1 METFLNQFFPWE
13 ETKLIVD
20 FLRNK
25 KPEWQTMA
33 NINHLKFARA
43 AMKFFMLAGILGYMF
58 SGKGIQNTLLII
70 CINSGIL
77 LITKENKLWAL
88 KIFSVLACF
97 SVSWARFYGIGKET
111 AIYNQVHTS
120 VCPIAIL
127 LLSGS
132 YRIACFSFIYVFAFC
147 KWNGSMIMNEYL
159 NSPEEFQKMVGYFVN
174 NYHVMNAVIIIGVS
188 IIVYQHNTLLAKL
201 WMREKEKEELLK
213 QVQKKNELLEQ
224 LNENKTKLLL
234 SLSHEFRNPIN
245 AALGNLEL
253 ANEKNIDPA
262 IKKYLV
268 NCKVSIEMLFHLV
281 SNLLDSTKLDAN
293 ILELNP
299 LPKSSKVMFHKVW
312 SIVKNL
318 FDKHNLV
325 GEFYIHKRIPKMLNV
340 DSHFV
345 IKILLNLILN
355 AIKFTQE
362 GAVMTIITWIDDDK
376 LNDNFLLP
384 SPIFSSKF
392 ETMYTKKKKYNTFS
406 EIHSPIKHKLSFDL
420 ETEIPLE
427 DPSPAILMA
436 SRKSEIL
443 PSMELVKS
451 FQNVSHNYE
460 KLSNRQELSNQSSFR
475 SFSHPSTNDFP
486 RGFLKMEIYDSGRG
500 IDDGVT
506 KNSLFE
512 KHSSFSQSS
521 GDRLGVGLGLWLTK
535 SFCEAIGGKV
545 SVFSEKDKGSQFVA
559 VIPVESLES
568 SNNFEPVRSQSS
580 PNIRPPLQLKALVV
594 DDDKYNREIDT
605 VFLTKA
611 DVCVKAEA
619 TNGLEAVEIFVSK
632 PPHYF
637 DLIVMDL
644 EMPIMNGKESLRKIR
659 EYEHEQNL
667 DPVKVVVA
675 TGNCDLSEYS
685 QCMDKRGDIRAD
697 FFYRK
702 PLTKKDFCEFVEII
716 QKDKSKQRTCLII
729 RGDNLMVE
737 ILESFLKRNK
747 IQVIDAKSF
756 QEAENYLL
764 EGGVNF
770 HWILFPLNTKED
782 IGRFINEAINLN
794 YGTRIVDLIGF
805 GDSFTTKDR
814 AYFVSLGIQK
824 ILKAPFTYEEV
835 NEVFN
840 LDY

>member
-1 METFLNQFFPWE
+1 VMETFLNQFFPWE

-43 AMKFFMLAGILGYMF
+43 AMKFFILAGILGYMF
-58 SGKGIQNTLLII
+58 SGKGIQNALLIF

-325 GEFYIHKRIPKMLNV
+325 GEFYIHKKIPKMLNV

-362 GAVMTIITWIDDDK
+362 GAVMTVLTWVDQEMHSED
-376 LNDNFLLP
+376 LFCP
-384 SPIFSSKF
+384 SSQFFSKF
-392 ETMYTKKKKYNTFS
+392 ESMYMRKKKYHTIQAQDLSESTFESSS
-406 EIHSPIKHKLSFDL
+406 EMQNEESSHALQMSARYFDSFL
-420 ETEIPLE
+420 
-427 DPSPAILMA
+427 
-436 SRKSEIL
+436 
-443 PSMELVKS
+443 SMES
-451 FQNVSHNYE
+451 INAFQNVSHHYE
-460 KLSNRQELSNQSSFR
+460 KLTNVFEGSSRMTSRSPVQESRN
-475 SFSHPSTNDFP
+475 HYE
-486 RGFLKMEIYDSGRG
+486 RGFIKMEVYDSGRG
-500 IDDGVT
+500 IGDGVI

-512 KHSSFSQSS
+512 KHSTLLK
-521 GDRLGVGLGLWLTK
+521 GATDRLGVGLGLWLTK
-535 SFCEAIGGKV
+535 SFCEALGGQIQV
-545 SVFSEKDKGSQFVA
+545 YSEKDKGSQFVV
-559 VIPVESLES
+559 VIPAEALDSSQSLENS
-568 SNNFEPVRSQSS
+568 RPQNFSNIKPS
-580 PNIRPPLQLKALVV
+580 LQLKALVV
-594 DDDKYNREIDT
+594 DDDKYNREINS

-619 TNGLEAVEIFVSK
+619 TNGLEAVEIYKSK

-637 DLIVMDL
+637 DLVVMDL
-644 EMPIMNGKESLRKIR
+644 EMPIMNGKEALRRIR
-659 EYEHEQNL
+659 QYEAEQNL

-702 PLTKKDFCEFVEII
+702 PLTKKDFNDFVEVI
-716 QKDKSKQRTCLII
+716 QKEKLKQKTCLVI
-729 RGDNLMVE
+729 RGDPLMIE
-737 ILESFLKRNK
+737 ILENFLKRNK
-747 IQVIDAKSF
+747 IQIV
-756 QEAENYLL
+756 
-764 EGGVNF
+764 GVNSLEDAERYLTEGVMNF
-770 HWILFPLNTKED
+770 QWILFPVNIKED
-782 IGRFINEAINLN
+782 LPKFIHNTQLNLS
-794 YGTRIVDLIGF
+794 YGIKKVEMIGF
-805 GDSFTTKDR
+805 GDYFKPKDR
-814 AYFVSLGIQK
+814 AFCVSLGIRK
-824 ILKAPFTYEEV
+824 ILKAPFNYEEI
-835 NEVFN
+835 NEIFN
-840 LDY
+840 LDF